1 MSIYIFESCRARMS
15 DNEQSKQSRTKRR
28 INANINLKKTKI
40 LKQIDVYSS
49 FLEGKQHQF
58 LTKPDKIKFLNEPKQ
73 TELGKQKHCVNTMH
87 TNRCVTF
94 DRSFDTP
101 QSNSSALFKKN
112 LFYRKQHIMPF
123 RNNSVKQNRL
133 EGQN

>member
-1 MSIYIFESCRARMS
+1 M
-15 DNEQSKQSRTKRR
+15 
-28 INANINLKKTKI
+28 
-40 LKQIDVYSS
+40 YSS
-49 FLEGKQHQF
+49 LLEGKQHQS
-58 LTKPDKIKFLNEPKQ
+58 LTKPDKIEFLNEPKQ
-73 TELGKQKHCVNTMH
+73 TELAKQKRVNTMH

-94 DRSFDTP
+94 DMSFDTP
-101 QSNSSALFKKN
+101 QSNSSALFKKKK